1 MKETLRF
8 LGALLLGL
16 LLVGG
21 ALGLGLF
28 LLLQG
33 EEGLGTELLRLAQEK
48 LPLLLFL
55 GFLLTLVLA
64 ALLYPVFLGYLAVTR
79 ALGQE
84 AEILLANPGHRL
96 RLRGPFELRALADLI
111 NRLAEGKEALEK
123 EVAARIAEA
132 KSLLEEERKKLA
144 ALIGHLP
151 HGVVLANPKGQVLLY
166 NQGARELL
174 GEGLGVGKSLFGLLD
189 RGLMVH
195 ALGLPEERFL
205 TQGPKGPLWLQ
216 VVPLEGEEGFL
227 VLLEE
232 AREKGGWDAAL
243 LHRLKDKLAG
253 LKVLAEALDQEIR
266 GTPLEPLLKTA
277 KATAEELGQL
287 VASWE
292 APAQAAEVLAEDLL
306 TLLAQALE
314 RETGVSPGFSLEE
327 EARDLLV
334 QADTYA
340 LARGLAAALR
350 DEEEAFLEGRRE
362 GNLLHLALTLPKP
375 PMSPGDA
382 HPDLPPLLKE
392 AVERSGGSAWWAGSR
407 LHLLLPAREAPRLP
421 AKAGPPPRAE
431 VFDLS
436 LLHAPEELEEAPL
449 EGLLYTAFDLETT
462 GLDPEK
468 DAIIALGAVHIL
480 GKTVL
485 RHEVF
490 EALVN
495 PGRPIPKVST
505 EIHGLTWEMLKEKP
519 KLEEVLPGFRLFLE
533 DTVLLAHNGA
543 FDMAFLRRVGIDQPP
558 LVDTLLLSYL
568 LFPDL
573 QDHRLETLAE
583 RFGVPVIGRHT
594 ALGDALMTAE
604 VFAGMVPLLRA
615 KGYRTLGEVLRACAR
630 LPLARL
636 KY

>member
-1 MKETLRF
+1 MRETWRF

-21 ALGLGLF
+21 TVGLGLF

-33 EEGLGTELLRLAQEK
+33 EEGLREELLRLVQAK
-48 LPLLLFL
+48 LPVLLFV
-55 GFLLTLVLA
+55 GFLFTLVLA
-64 ALLYPVFLGYLAVTR
+64 ALLYPVFLGYLAATR

-111 NRLAEGKEALEK
+111 NRLAQEKEALEK
-123 EVAARIAEA
+123 EVTVRIAEA

-205 TQGPKGPLWLQ
+205 TQGPKGPLWIQ

-227 VLLEE
+227 ILLEE

-253 LKVLAEALDQEIR
+253 LKALAEALDQEAR
-266 GTPLEPLLKTA
+266 GTPLERLLKTA

-306 TLLAQALE
+306 ALLAQALE
-314 RETGVSPGFSLEE
+314 RETGVSPGFSLEG
-327 EARDLLV
+327 EARNLLV

-340 LARGLAAALR
+340 LALGLAAALR

-362 GNLLHLALTLPKP
+362 GNLLHLTLTLPLSRTGPGSVHPHPPLFSRRRWRGPAGAPGGRDPAFISSYPPGKP
-375 PMSPGDA
+375 PGFPPRQA
-382 HPDLPPLLKE
+382 LPPGP
-392 AVERSGGSAWWAGSR
+392 RSSTSPCSTPPRNWR
-407 LHLLLPAREAPRLP
+407 RLP
-421 AKAGPPPRAE
+421 W
-431 VFDLS
+431 
-436 LLHAPEELEEAPL
+436 
-449 EGLLYTAFDLETT
+449 
-462 GLDPEK
+462 
-468 DAIIALGAVHIL
+468 
-480 GKTVL
+480 
-485 RHEVF
+485 
-490 EALVN
+490 
-495 PGRPIPKVST
+495 KVSCT
-505 EIHGLTWEMLKEKP
+505 LPSTWKP
-519 KLEEVLPGFRLFLE
+519 PAWIRK
-533 DTVLLAHNGA
+533 
-543 FDMAFLRRVGIDQPP
+543 
-558 LVDTLLLSYL
+558 
-568 LFPDL
+568 
-573 QDHRLETLAE
+573 
-583 RFGVPVIGRHT
+583 
-594 ALGDALMTAE
+594 
-604 VFAGMVPLLRA
+604 
-615 KGYRTLGEVLRACAR
+615 RT
-630 LPLARL
+630 PSSP
-636 KY
+636 